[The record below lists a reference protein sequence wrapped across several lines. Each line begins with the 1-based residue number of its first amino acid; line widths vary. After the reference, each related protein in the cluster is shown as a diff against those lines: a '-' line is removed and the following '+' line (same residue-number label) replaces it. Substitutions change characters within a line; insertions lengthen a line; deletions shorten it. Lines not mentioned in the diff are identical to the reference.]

1 MTVRQQV
8 SLPADRA
15 APDVYG
21 RASALTV
28 LSPLRPWG
36 ELWLRPLFW
45 LLRAEFTLYRRFGWS
60 PSLTPLLNLGFIH
73 FGHWHLIPAKFFAKT
88 GNRQSTGVRHTYLL
102 FESNFDGTF
111 DQYIGAFSE
120 ILPQRLS
127 LIWSSSYGFP
137 RPVPVEQFKA
147 YIRRNEYH
155 TAYYWSAYPEAT
167 TKTIASGLA
176 IAKAIKAF
184 RKRAHGLSGAAY
196 DAAYADFLGEIQTQ
210 L

>member
-1 MTVRQQV
+1 V
-8 SLPADRA
+8 SLPANGG
-15 APDVYG
+15 APDQCG

-36 ELWLRPLFW
+36 QLWLRPLFW
-45 LLRAEFTLYRRFGWS
+45 LLRAEFALYRRFGWS

-73 FGHWHLIPAKFFAKT
+73 FGHWHLVPAKLFAKADQQQRAT
-88 GNRQSTGVRHTYLL
+88 VRHAYLL

-137 RPVPVEQFKA
+137 GPVPVERFKA

-155 TAYYWSAYPEAT
+155 TAYYWSAYPETT
-167 TKTIASGLA
+167 TKTIASGLELR
-176 IAKAIKAF
+176 KAIKAF
-184 RKRAHGLSGAAY
+184 RERAHGLSGEAY
-196 DAAYADFLGEIQTQ
+196 AAAYADFLGQIQTHI
-210 L
+210 